1 MAKSY
6 REELNLKINACL
18 IHDKEDLF
26 IVFTINDITYMNND
40 NTYLISDLNTLKIIS
55 KEELQEKI
63 NNNSYLY
70 INERTIPGIT
80 SRKYV

>member
-1 MAKSY
+1 
-6 REELNLKINACL
+6 
-18 IHDKEDLF
+18 
-26 IVFTINDITYMNND
+26 MNND

>member
-1 MAKSY
+1 MDSQFLQICSLDFSIGNVLLTPNTEYKN
-6 REELNLKINACL
+6 ELI
-18 IHDKEDLF
+18 
-26 IVFTINDITYMNND
+26 ND